1 MVELQTWMLRVRM
14 TSEWAELVSRTQ
26 ERVWRLEGVASVVVV
41 VGRSQA
47 VRLTLEQ
54 KARESL

>member
-1 MVELQTWMLRVRM
+1 MRM

-47 VRLTLEQ
+47 VRLTSEQ